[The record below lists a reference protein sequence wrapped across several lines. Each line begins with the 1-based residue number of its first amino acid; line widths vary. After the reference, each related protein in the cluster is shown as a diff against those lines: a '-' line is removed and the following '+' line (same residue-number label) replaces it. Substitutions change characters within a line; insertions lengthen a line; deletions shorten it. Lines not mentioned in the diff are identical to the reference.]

1 MQKIHRKT
9 QMPKFDFNKVAKNS
23 LLLFLFLIFK
33 EKQSKIQKYFKYRKT
48 LKEKE
53 ILFRNG
59 LDNSFFENFLYNK
72 LFLNFWNFVTLLY

>member
-9 QMPKFDFNKVAKNS
+9 HIPKFDFNKVAKNS
-23 LLLFLFLIFK
+23 LLLFLFFIFK

>member
-1 MQKIHRKT
+1 
-9 QMPKFDFNKVAKNS
+9 MPKFDFNKVAKNS
-23 LLLFLFLIFK
+23 LLLFLFFLFK

-72 LFLNFWNFVTLLY
+72 LFLNF

>member
-1 MQKIHRKT
+1 
-9 QMPKFDFNKVAKNS
+9 MPKFDFNKVAKNS

-48 LKEKE
+48 FKENE

-59 LDNSFFENFLYNK
+59 LDNSFSENFLYNK
-72 LFLNFWNFVTLLY
+72 LFLNF

>member
-1 MQKIHRKT
+1 
-9 QMPKFDFNKVAKNS
+9 MPKFDFNKVAKNS

-72 LFLNFWNFVTLLY
+72 LFLNF

>member
-1 MQKIHRKT
+1 
-9 QMPKFDFNKVAKNS
+9 MPKFDFNKAAKNS
-23 LLLFLFLIFK
+23 LLLFLFFLFK

-72 LFLNFWNFVTLLY
+72 LFLNF